1 MPKLFPLLAALLFGT
16 FMSCSGSSKSDKPV
30 PAITKTE
37 TCTTDTGNSYEVYVP
52 VHKASEKLPL
62 LVIVDS
68 HGAGKFALDKF
79 KASAQTYHLI
89 LAASNTV
96 KNGFA
101 GFDQALQTL
110 IDDVRKK
117 YPAGKTLY
125 LAGFSGGARMALG
138 YATQHPADGLLLC
151 GALASPE
158 QLKALSC
165 PVFSISGMDDFNFVE
180 TAQYLFQ
187 EQLAPAN
194 LKIELTHASHSWPE
208 AHMLNNAIGFLAYS
222 SNKDE
227 NAGPNARSDYSTYQ
241 QNRIDSLKKA
251 GDYLRAALI
260 ARNMASVSSFDDRKD
275 FAKALA
281 ELKSSQPYINQLN
294 KLGSCL
300 NAEMNLRQTYMDAFQ
315 NKDIGW
321 WKKEIDGTNRAIA
334 TEKDSFD
341 VDMFR
346 RVKGFWGIAC
356 YSLCKQAVAQRQ
368 AKSLQKVL
376 AIYRSVEPDNADM
389 YYFSAFVPYWEND
402 IQATQTALQTALKA
416 GFTDVS
422 QLEKDFPG
430 IKH

>member
-1 MPKLFPLLAALLFGT
+1 MPKLFPLLTALLFCS
-16 FMSCSGSSKSDKPV
+16 FMSCSGSSKSDKSV
-30 PAITKTE
+30 QAVFKTE
-37 TCTTDTGNSYEVYVP
+37 TCATDAGNSYEVYVP
-52 VHKASEKLPL
+52 PHKASEKLPL

-117 YPAGKTLY
+117 YPAGKTLF
-125 LAGFSGGARMALG
+125 LTGFSGGARMALG
-138 YATQHPADGLLLC
+138 YAVQHPADGLLLC
-151 GALASPE
+151 GALASPG
-158 QLKALSC
+158 QLKALTC

-187 EQLAPAN
+187 EQSAPAN
-194 LKIELTHASHSWPE
+194 LKIELTHASHSWPD

-227 NAGPNARSDYSTYQ
+227 DAGPIARSDYSIYQ

-251 GDYLRAALI
+251 GDYLCAALI
-260 ARNMASVSSFDDRKD
+260 ASNMASASSFDEQKE
-275 FAKALA
+275 FAKTLA
-281 ELKSSQPYINQLN
+281 ELKSSQQYLAQLN

-300 NAEMNLRQTYMDAFQ
+300 NTEMSLRQTYTDAFQ

-346 RVKGFWGIAC
+346 RIKGFWGIAC
-356 YSLCKQAVAQRQ
+356 YSLCKQVVAQRQ
-368 AKSLQKVL
+368 AESLQKVL

-389 YYFSAFVPYWEND
+389 YYFSAFAPYWEGNTA
-402 IQATQTALQTALKA
+402 ATKAALEKAKMA
-416 GFTDVS
+416 GFADKT
-422 QLEKDFPG
+422 QLEKDFPN
-430 IKH
+430 IKY